1 MLCRITVQS
10 PLENSPKICY
20 NGIQNILLRGICA
33 LSYRNKENNTAALVA
48 TIIFVVIV
56 AAAVAVA
63 VFLGGTKQTHEEEYS
78 WIKSDSAAINGMLDG
93 SWYSGEKNPAGTLSY
108 KIAEEITV
116 GSDGKGDFKIE
127 NSGKNSCLMKVKIA
141 ISGETIYETDYIK
154 PNQHINE
161 DMLSKLPPVGEYDAD
176 VTFEAFDPST
186 EASLGATGMKIKLI
200 VVE

>member
-1 MLCRITVQS
+1 MIF
-10 PLENSPKICY
+10 
-20 NGIQNILLRGICA
+20 A
-33 LSYRNKENNTAALVA
+33 LSYRSKENNTAALVA
-48 TIIFVVIV
+48 TIIFVVVIAAST
-56 AAAVAVA
+56 AAAVI
-63 VFLGGTKQTHEEEYS
+63 FGGTKRTYEEEYS
-78 WIKSDSAAINGMLDG
+78 WIKSDSAAVNGMLDG
-93 SWYSGEKNPAGTLSY
+93 SWYSGEKNSAGTLSY

-127 NSGKNSCLMKVKIA
+127 NSGKNSCLMKVRIA

-186 EASLGATGMKIKLI
+186 EASLGTTGMKIKI
-200 VVE
+200 VVVK

>member
-1 MLCRITVQS
+1 MQRR
-10 PLENSPKICY
+10 NCY
-20 NGIQNILLRGICA
+20 NSIRNILRKGIFD
-33 LSYRNKENNTAALVA
+33 LSYKTKENNAAALVT

-56 AAAVAVA
+56 AAAVAA
-63 VFLGGTKQTHEEEYS
+63 VVFFGGTKQTHEEEYS

-93 SWYSGEKNPAGTLSY
+93 SWYTGEKNPAGTLSY

-127 NSGKNSCLMKVKIA
+127 NPGKNSCLMKVKIT
-141 ISGETIYETDYIK
+141 ISGETVYETGYIK

-161 DMLSKLPPVGEYDAD
+161 DMLEKLPPVGEYDAD

-186 EASLGATGMKIKLI
+186 EASLGATGMKIKII

>member
-1 MLCRITVQS
+1 M
-10 PLENSPKICY
+10 
-20 NGIQNILLRGICA
+20 
-33 LSYRNKENNTAALVA
+33 SYRSRENNTAALVT

-56 AAAVAVA
+56 AAAVVVA

-78 WIKSDSAAINGMLDG
+78 WIQSDSAAINGMLDG

-127 NSGKNSCLMKVKIA
+127 NSGKNACLMKVKIA
-141 ISGETIYETDYIK
+141 ISGETVYETGYIK

>member
-1 MLCRITVQS
+1 MIFT
-10 PLENSPKICY
+10 
-20 NGIQNILLRGICA
+20 
-33 LSYRNKENNTAALVA
+33 LSYRTKENNAAALVA
-48 TIIFVVIV
+48 TIIFVVVIAAST
-56 AAAVAVA
+56 AAAVI
-63 VFLGGTKQTHEEEYS
+63 FGGTKRTYEEEYS
-78 WIKSDSAAINGMLDG
+78 WIKSDSAAVNGMLDG

-127 NSGKNSCLMKVKIA
+127 NSGKNSCLMKVRIA
-141 ISGETIYETDYIK
+141 ISGETVYETDYIK

-186 EASLGATGMKIKLI
+186 EASLGTTGMKIKI
-200 VVE
+200 VVVK

>member
-1 MLCRITVQS
+1 M
-10 PLENSPKICY
+10 
-20 NGIQNILLRGICA
+20 
-33 LSYRNKENNTAALVA
+33 SYKTKEKSTAALVT
-48 TIIFVVIV
+48 TILFVVIV
-56 AAAVAVA
+56 AAVVAAA
-63 VFLGGTKQTHEEEYS
+63 VFFGGKTGAYEEEYN
-78 WIKSDSAAINGMLDG
+78 WIESDSAAINGMLDG

-127 NSGKNSCLMKVKIA
+127 NSGKNSCLMKVRIA
-141 ISGETIYETDYIK
+141 ISGETVYETDYIK

-186 EASLGATGMKIKLI
+186 EASLGTTGMKIKI
-200 VVE
+200 VVVK

>member
-1 MLCRITVQS
+1 M
-10 PLENSPKICY
+10 
-20 NGIQNILLRGICA
+20 
-33 LSYRNKENNTAALVA
+33 SYRSRKNNTAALVT

-56 AAAVAVA
+56 AAAVVVA

-78 WIKSDSAAINGMLDG
+78 WIQSDSAAINGMLDG

-116 GSDGKGDFKIE
+116 GIE
-127 NSGKNSCLMKVKIA
+127 NSGKNACLMKVKIA
-141 ISGETIYETDYIK
+141 ISGETVYETGYIK

>member
-1 MLCRITVQS
+1 MIF
-10 PLENSPKICY
+10 
-20 NGIQNILLRGICA
+20 A
-33 LSYRNKENNTAALVA
+33 LSYRTKENNTAALVA
-48 TIIFVVIV
+48 TIIFVVVIAAST
-56 AAAVAVA
+56 AAAVI
-63 VFLGGTKQTHEEEYS
+63 FGGTKRTYEEEYS
-78 WIKSDSAAINGMLDG
+78 WIKSDSAAVNGMLDG

-127 NSGKNSCLMKVKIA
+127 NSGKNSCLMKVRIA
-141 ISGETIYETDYIK
+141 ISGETVYETDYIK

-186 EASLGATGMKIKLI
+186 EASLGTTGMKIKI
-200 VVE
+200 VVVK